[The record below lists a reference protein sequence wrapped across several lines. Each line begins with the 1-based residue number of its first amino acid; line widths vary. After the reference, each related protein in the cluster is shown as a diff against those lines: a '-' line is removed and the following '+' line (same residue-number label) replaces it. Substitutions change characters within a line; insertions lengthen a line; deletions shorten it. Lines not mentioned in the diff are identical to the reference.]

1 MLDIQLIREH
11 PDRVRAAISSK
22 RIGRPEVVDELLA
35 VDNAWRES
43 STALQDLKTDL
54 NERGKRIGDLMRGKR
69 LEEAE
74 SLKTENARVKAQ
86 IGDHEA
92 GVRMLRD
99 RRHAL
104 MLEVPNLP
112 HESVPVGST
121 PADNKEVDSWSP
133 PSDAVS
139 RHPRPHWEI
148 FDEFPAERG
157 LVDFERGAKVTGAG
171 FPFYRG
177 KGARLQR
184 ALVNFF
190 LDEAVKAGYTELQ
203 APILVNAASATATGQ
218 LPDKEDQMYE
228 VTRDGLYAIP
238 TAEVPL
244 TNFLRDETL
253 SEADLPIRFCGYT
266 PCFRREA
273 GSYGKDVRGLNR
285 LHQFDK
291 VELVQF
297 VTPESSYD
305 ALEEMRAHA
314 EGLLKML
321 ELPYRRLLMCTADMG
336 FTQSKKYDLEVW
348 SAGQQRWLEV
358 SSISN
363 FEAFQSRRANIR
375 YRAGSDGKPHFV
387 HTLNGSGLA
396 LPRVVS
402 AIIENRRDAS
412 GDIEMPGIL
421 RGVGKDGIRYLDF
434 DKIEGDFE

>member
-22 RIGRPEVVDELLA
+22 RIGRPEVVDELLT
-35 VDNAWRES
+35 VDSAWRAS
-43 STALQDLKTDL
+43 STALQELKTDL
-54 NERGKRIGDLMRGKR
+54 NERATRIGQLMREKR

-74 SLKTENARVKAQ
+74 SLKTVNTQVKAQ
-86 IGDHEA
+86 IGDLEA
-92 GVRMLRD
+92 AVRTHRD

-112 HESVPVGST
+112 HESVPAGET
-121 PADNKEVDSWSP
+121 PDDNVETYRTQIPDTGLEG
-133 PSDAVS
+133 
-139 RHPRPHWEI
+139 RRPHWEI
-148 FDEFPAERG
+148 LDDLSLA
-157 LVDFERGAKVTGAG
+157 DFERGAKVAGAG
-171 FPFYRG
+171 FPFYLG
-177 KGARLQR
+177 QGAKLHR
-184 ALVNFF
+184 ALINFF
-190 LDEAVKAGYTELQ
+190 LDQAVIAGYTEVQ

-244 TNFLRDETL
+244 TNFFRDETL
-253 SEADLPIRFCGYT
+253 TEKDLPTRLCGYT

-314 EGLLKML
+314 EKLLELL

-336 FTQSKKYDLEVW
+336 FTQTKKYDLEVW

-375 YRAGSDGKPHFV
+375 YRAESDGKLHFL

-396 LPRVVS
+396 LPRVVAAIVENGLDAAGNVDLPESLVEYFGSERIGS
-402 AIIENRRDAS
+402 A
-412 GDIEMPGIL
+412 L
-421 RGVGKDGIRYLDF
+421 
-434 DKIEGDFE
+434 